1 MIFPFDKIY
10 IDHQSKQSE
19 VAKRVLS
26 LYDHTKIEFV
36 DIEPYHNTRGAMT
49 AQEYDLS
56 KRTLFI
62 TPFSGLF
69 FKRCPGATQ
78 KKTLTCCNYH
88 VLNLGSQCNMNCTYC
103 YLQSYLNS
111 RVTKIYSNIDQ
122 ALNELEDMMKLH
134 PNQPFRVGTGEII
147 DSLSLDDLTL
157 YSRKLIPLF
166 QKYPD
171 WVLEF
176 KTKSD
181 KIDQFI
187 DIKGSKNI
195 IVSWSI
201 NPQYIIQSE
210 EHGTASLDDRLAAA
224 KRCRD
229 QGYKLSFHL
238 DPMIWHHEWQANY
251 SELIQLILS
260 QFSEEDIHVISIGA
274 LRFQPEQRLLMK
286 QRFGMNSLVNQAEV
300 FPSDN
305 GKYRYDVNIRSQ
317 MFQFAYKKIK
327 ELNPK
332 MNVFLCMET
341 PESWINSFEKMPQQI
356 QGLRQ
361 IFKPLPEIEQP
372 ITNLV

>member
-10 IDHQSKQSE
+10 IDNQSKGSE
-19 VAKRVLS
+19 VVERVLK
-26 LYDHTKIEFV
+26 LYAPDKIEFV
-36 DIEPYHNTRGAMT
+36 DNEPFQDARGGMNAD
-49 AQEYDLS
+49 EYNRS
-56 KRTLFI
+56 KRSLFI
-62 TPFSGLF
+62 TPFLGLF

-111 RVTKIYSNIDQ
+111 RITKIYSNVDQ
-122 ALNELEDMMKLH
+122 ALTELEDMMKLH

-147 DSLSLDDLTL
+147 DSLSLDDITL

-181 KIDQFI
+181 KVDQFV
-187 DIKGSKNI
+187 DMPGSNNI

-210 EHGTASLDDRLAAA
+210 EHGTASLQERLAAA
-224 KRCRD
+224 RKCRD
-229 QGYKLSFHL
+229 QGYRLSFHM
-238 DPMIWHHEWQANY
+238 DPMIWHTEWRQNY
-251 SELIQLILS
+251 SELIEILLS
-260 QFSEEDIHVISIGA
+260 QFNEEDIHVISIGA
-274 LRFQPEQRLLMK
+274 LRFQPEQRLMMK
-286 QRFGMNSLVNQAEV
+286 QRFGMDSLVNQAEV

-305 GKYRYDVNIRSQ
+305 GKYRYDVNIRTQ
-317 MFQFAYKKIK
+317 MYQFAYKKIK

-332 MNVFLCMET
+332 TNVFLCMET
-341 PESWINSFEKMPQQI
+341 PESWINSFEKMPQQLP
-356 QGLRQ
+356 GLRQ
-361 IFKPLPEIEQP
+361 IFKPLPEIENR
-372 ITNLV
+372 INV